1 MAKERM
7 GPLAP
12 AICVLLETTEKTW
25 QQSFTL
31 SVAAVKHCGRFIIK
45 EIGFILPKQ
54 RKGKKEVTNWRAA
67 LNFILINLAENQSY
81 CLTVI
86 IVA

>member
-1 MAKERM
+1 MRKERM

-12 AICVLLETTEKTW
+12 TIHVLWKTAEKTW
-25 QQSFTL
+25 QRSFAL
-31 SVAAVKHCGRFIIK
+31 FVAVKQCGRFIIK

-54 RKGKKEVTNWRAA
+54 QKGKKEVTDWWAA

-81 CLTVI
+81 CLYNYR
-86 IVA
+86 ALK